1 MNGNS
6 GKVNVAELEAKY
18 PKRFQREYYEWCG
31 YAADYEWWDCA
42 YEGFKEDAKA
52 YGFEVEDITFSG
64 FGSQGD
70 GAAWNGEVD
79 VVKFLKAKNLDTEPM
94 WFALMELARLGW
106 IDDKASVA
114 HSWRYSYTTQVHDF
128 AVCSSLDEDSIMET
142 GVFAG
147 MPVLALLN
155 SFGVDD
161 AIDELV
167 DLIDG
172 EVEDFAKDIYRSLEK
187 EFEHITSEES
197 FRESCEC
204 NDVTFEVNEGEL

>member
-1 MNGNS
+1 MEGNEM
-6 GKVNVAELEAKY
+6 KVNVAELEAKY
-18 PKRFQREYYEWCG
+18 PKRFQREYWKWHEH
-31 YAADYEWWDCA
+31 AAVYKWWDGT
-42 YEGFKEDAKA
+42 YDHFKEEAKA

-64 FGSQGD
+64 FGSRGD
-70 GAAWNGEVD
+70 GAAWIGKVD
-79 VVKFLKAKNLDTEPM
+79 VVEFLKAKNLDTEPM

-128 AVCSSLDEDSIMET
+128 SVYATLDDEFPMAT

-147 MPVLALLN
+147 TSPKALMGA
-155 SFGVDD
+155 FGGAKLVED
-161 AIDELV
+161 LV
-167 DLIDG
+167 DLIDAA
-172 EVEDFAKDIYRSLEK
+172 VEDFAKNIYRALVK
-187 EFEHITSEES
+187 EYEHLTSEES

>member
-18 PKRFQREYYEWCG
+18 PERFQREYWKWCE
-31 YAADYEWWDCA
+31 YAADYEWWDCT
-42 YEGFKEDAKA
+42 YDYFKEDAKA
-52 YGFEVEDITFSG
+52 YGFEVEDIIFSG
-64 FGSQGD
+64 FGSQGN

-128 AVCSSLDEDSIMET
+128 SAHSSLDDEFPMAT

-147 MPVLALLN
+147 TSPKALME
-155 SFGVDD
+155 SFGGAKIVDD
-161 AIDELV
+161 LV
-167 DLIDG
+167 DLIDAA
-172 EVEDFAKDIYRSLEK
+172 VEDFAKDIYRALVK

-204 NDVTFEVNEGEL
+204 DDVTFEVNEGEL